1 MERGMSYGAKPEIFA
16 NAKFLRENMTEA
28 EKLLWYYIKV
38 NKLGGRFKP
47 QHLIDIFIAM
57 N

>member
-1 MERGMSYGAKPEIFA
+1 MSYGAKPEIFA

-28 EKLLWYYIKV
+28 KKLLWYYIKLK
-38 NKLGGRFKP
+38 KLGGRFKP